1 VDEPRALIG
10 PSVHVC
16 RALVG
21 GVYQLPAGSRQLRE
35 VLDYK
40 VRVSNAT
47 CFTPDGRIMF
57 FCDSP
62 TRRVYAFDYDPRQV
76 GYV

>member
-1 VDEPRALIG
+1 
-10 PSVHVC
+10 
-16 RALVG
+16 
-21 GVYQLPAGSRQLRE
+21 VYQLPAGSRQLRE